1 MLFAVYHICWLEMSK
16 YSFSFVAVSSLH
28 KNPTLMLIALE
39 SILTLPKEELL
50 AFSDDIVSSLP
61 QILAVNVPRKIID
74 LVKKVWFKLHS
85 LTPRR

>member
-1 MLFAVYHICWLEMSK
+1 MKEEEKHKKNTK
-16 YSFSFVAVSSLH
+16 YISIVAVNSLH

-50 AFSDDIVSSLP
+50 AFSEEVFSSLP
-61 QILAVNVPRKIID
+61 QILAVNVPRKVVD
-74 LVKKVWFKLHS
+74 LVNKVWFKLHS